1 MVGCIVNR
9 ADNNAPE
16 DTKTGMKNIIA
27 ITDLQRQAGQIVG
40 GVVSSDEPV
49 IITQRGRPAAVLL
62 SARRYS
68 QLEEDLERLDEL
80 ELVEAVA
87 RAREAISKGQ
97 TISHA
102 QVKARIEKRH
112 NVGSPRKRRAR

>member
-1 MVGCIVNR
+1 
-9 ADNNAPE
+9 
-16 DTKTGMKNIIA
+16 MKKIIP

-49 IITQRGRPAAVLL
+49 IITQRGRPAAVLI
-62 SARRYS
+62 SARHYS

-87 RAREAISKGQ
+87 RARDAISKGQ
-97 TISHA
+97 TISHS

-112 NVGSPRKRRAR
+112 KAASPRKRSVR

>member
-1 MVGCIVNR
+1 
-9 ADNNAPE
+9 
-16 DTKTGMKNIIA
+16 MKKIIP

-40 GVVSSDEPV
+40 GVVSTDEPV

-87 RAREAISKGQ
+87 RARDAISKGQ
-97 TISHA
+97 TLSHA
-102 QVKARIEKRH
+102 KVKARIEKQH
-112 NVGSPRKRRAR
+112 NVASLRKRRAR

>member
-1 MVGCIVNR
+1 
-9 ADNNAPE
+9 
-16 DTKTGMKNIIA
+16 MKKIIP

-40 GVVSSDEPV
+40 SVLSSDEPV
-49 IITQRGRPAAVLL
+49 IITLRGRPAAVLL

-87 RAREAISKGQ
+87 RARDAISTGQ
-97 TISHA
+97 TISHR
-102 QVKARIEKRH
+102 QVKARIEERH
-112 NVGSPRKRRAR
+112 SVASPRKRRAR

>member
-1 MVGCIVNR
+1 
-9 ADNNAPE
+9 
-16 DTKTGMKNIIA
+16 MKKIIP

-40 GVVSSDEPV
+40 GVVTSDEPV

-80 ELVEAVA
+80 ELVEAVTLA
-87 RAREAISKGQ
+87 RDAISKGQ
-97 TISHA
+97 TTSHA
-102 QVKARIEKRH
+102 QVKARLEKRH
-112 NVGSPRKRRAR
+112 NVASPRKRRAR

>member
-1 MVGCIVNR
+1 
-9 ADNNAPE
+9 
-16 DTKTGMKNIIA
+16 MKRIIPIA
-27 ITDLQRQAGQIVG
+27 ELRRQARQIVG

-49 IITQRGRPAAVLL
+49 IITQSGRPAAVLL

-87 RAREAISKGQ
+87 RARDAISKGQ
-97 TISHA
+97 TISNS
-102 QVKARIEKRH
+102 QVKERIEKRH
-112 NVGSPRKRRAR
+112 NVASPRKRRPR

>member
-1 MVGCIVNR
+1 
-9 ADNNAPE
+9 
-16 DTKTGMKNIIA
+16 MKKIIP

-40 GVVSSDEPV
+40 GVVASDEPV

-68 QLEEDLERLDEL
+68 QLEQDLERLDEL

-87 RAREAISKGQ
+87 RAREAISKAQ

-112 NVGSPRKRRAR
+112 NVASPRKRRAR

>member
-1 MVGCIVNR
+1 
-9 ADNNAPE
+9 
-16 DTKTGMKNIIA
+16 MKKIIP
-27 ITDLQRQAGQIVG
+27 ITDLQRQAAQIVG

-87 RAREAISKGQ
+87 RAREAITKGQ

-102 QVKARIEKRH
+102 QVKARIAKRH
-112 NVGSPRKRRAR
+112 NVAPARKRRAR